1 MYYFSLAAY
10 SIFFNAS
17 RCLLILTV
25 FLLASLYVFLAIEKA
40 KIFHE
45 LAALACKQEGRNLVH
60 LQFQETSAY
69 NHSNGSYYND
79 FRDRRP
85 HTFETGFMDLTNGSL
100 FGVGCP

>member
-17 RCLLILTV
+17 RYLLILTV
-25 FLLASLYVFLAIEKA
+25 FLLASLYVFLAIEEA

-45 LAALACKQEGRNLVH
+45 LAALACKQEGKNLVH

-79 FRDRRP
+79 FGDRW
-85 HTFETGFMDLTNGSL
+85 DDID
-100 FGVGCP
+100 